1 MTELPLRKFG
11 FTFGV
16 VFAIL
21 ALWSRASPL
30 ASAVF
35 SALCLATLVATLA
48 RPSLLAVPAGLW
60 MKLGELMHRIV
71 SPIVL
76 GAMYLVLIVPFG
88 LLRRWLGGDPLKRR
102 YDPAL
107 ASYWTPCEARSRKLD
122 DFRQQF

>member
-11 FTFGV
+11 LTFGA

-21 ALWSRASPL
+21 AVWLRASPL
-30 ASAVF
+30 PLAVF
-35 SALCLATLVATLA
+35 SVMSLGTLA
-48 RPSLLAVPAGLW
+48 ATFAKPSLLAVPARLW

-76 GAMYLVLIVPFG
+76 GVMYLVLIVPFG

-102 YDPAL
+102 YEAAL
-107 ASYWTPCEARSRKLD
+107 ASYWTQCEARSHKLD